1 MPFSK
6 PAHGRGLNSLAVS
19 TAVLIAALSPAGVS
33 AWHVSTHQL
42 ACERFASRSAACTH
56 AARHR
61 SGGGAL
67 RMVSAA
73 ESVPATGAAYD
84 KAAWMRGW
92 ESVTEENDVYT
103 VPADRI
109 QGEVPADL
117 VGTYY
122 RNGPALFEMGET
134 KLAHPLDGD
143 GMVAAWT
150 FSGDG
155 TCTFR
160 NRFVRTVAHVKEQNA
175 LKKGYTGP
183 PITRSFFS
191 GGKGDAKN
199 PANTGVVHWGK
210 RLLALYEA
218 ALPIE
223 LEPAGLHTVGETR
236 IVKSLPSKSS
246 FTARPKYDPASDR

>member
-1 MPFSK
+1 
-6 PAHGRGLNSLAVS
+6 
-19 TAVLIAALSPAGVS
+19 
-33 AWHVSTHQL
+33 
-42 ACERFASRSAACTH
+42 
-56 AARHR
+56 
-61 SGGGAL
+61 
-67 RMVSAA
+67 MVSAA